1 MNETML
7 GAVLPGNSTVELR
20 DFPIPEPGHG
30 QVLIKTKSLATSRAD
45 KLSLKDL
52 A

>member
-1 MNETML
+1 MNYMNETML

-30 QVLIKTKSLATSRAD
+30 QVPDQNEILN
-45 KLSLKDL
+45 DL
-52 A
+52 WQ